1 MLLGSFGDLQAA
13 DRRMAPIYFSGGSGE
28 NMPMDTI
35 KNQPP
40 LIILAACRRK
50 EHRTRIFRINA
61 DLKQTFIKKS
71 AEISAQ
77 SVRVPFGF
85 SVASPTG
92 S

>member
-1 MLLGSFGDLQAA
+1 MTTITHLKPFIPSGADFRLARSFFVDLGFVVNWETAGLAELQL
-13 DRRMAPIYFSGGSGE
+13 SV
-28 NMPMDTI
+28 
-35 KNQPP
+35 
-40 LIILAACRRK
+40 CRRK

-71 AEISAQ
+71 AKISAQ

-92 S
+92 C